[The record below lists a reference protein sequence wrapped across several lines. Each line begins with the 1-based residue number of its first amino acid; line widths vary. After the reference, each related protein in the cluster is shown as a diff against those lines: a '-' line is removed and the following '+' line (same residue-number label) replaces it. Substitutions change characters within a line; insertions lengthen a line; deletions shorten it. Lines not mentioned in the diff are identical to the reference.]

1 MKSTAKKTLSLLLTA
16 VLMLGLL
23 SVGALADNDP
33 IAGLAGL
40 GEFTPPETNGQE
52 NPLVVPETDPSV
64 NPPAE
69 NQGGNAVNTQ
79 GTDPTP
85 VPETV
90 PDDGKL
96 RIYTTDRGMHLTID
110 GTTGVEPAVPA
121 ERELQVYGKED
132 PGRGTFSGPAAG
144 PETGLQLRTPEA
156 EELYLDRLALEK
168 ELGFYS
174 TDWMVL
180 NLTDGEG
187 FRRNL
192 TGSYD
197 VTVSGPA
204 MEKYNTEGTVFALL
218 TLHWDAEGRI
228 SDRDVSILSPT
239 HTPSF
244 SSWSFQTDSLSTLLI
259 VVKTGRPLQEE
270 EKTVTYTFMAD
281 GKALSSQTLKDGD
294 ELVRP
299 EDPAMEGCRFDG
311 WYVGETALFTDTD
324 GDGAVDPVIVHVTE
338 ESKDVTVTAKFTEI
352 PLVPQRVVFRVQPEN
367 AVITVFPAPT
377 ETNPEPNAVPPEE
390 DGSWSLLPGEY
401 VYSAAAQ
408 DYTPLFDQV
417 LTVTPQ
423 ADGADQTVELS
434 LERKPAAIR
443 ADRQWKV
450 YGEPDPELSYTLEG
464 LPEDA
469 VVTGALSR
477 EEGENVGTY
486 AITQGTL
493 RVEGYDDLQFIG
505 ADLVITK
512 ADAVV
517 VKAPSPAGVPA
528 EGDLPAA

>member
-1 MKSTAKKTLSLLLTA
+1 MKRTAKKTLSLLLTA

-40 GEFTPPETNGQE
+40 GEFTPPEMEGQE

-69 NQGGNAVNTQ
+69 NQDGNAVNTQ

-85 VPETV
+85 VTETV

-110 GTTGVEPAVPA
+110 GSTGVEPAVPA
-121 ERELQVYGKED
+121 EREMAVYGKED

-174 TDWMVL
+174 TDWTVL

-311 WYVGETALFTDTD
+311 WYVGEAALFTDTD
-324 GDGAVDPVIVHVTE
+324 GDGAIDPVIVHVTE

-352 PLVPQRVVFRVQPEN
+352 PLVPQRVVFRTEPEN
-367 AVITVFPAPT
+367 AVITIFPAPT
-377 ETNPEPNAVPPEE
+377 ETNPEPNAVPPQE
-390 DGSWSLLPGEY
+390 DGAE
-401 VYSAAAQ
+401 
-408 DYTPLFDQV
+408 QV
-417 LTVTPQ
+417 
-423 ADGADQTVELS
+423 VELT
-434 LERKPAAIR
+434 LEKKPAAIR

-477 EEGENVGTY
+477 AEGENVGTY

-493 RVEGYDDLQFIG
+493 RVEGYDELQFIG
-505 ADLVITK
+505 ADLVISK

-517 VKAPSPAGVPA
+517 VKAPEPAGVPA

>member
-40 GEFTPPETNGQE
+40 GEFTPPEMEGQE
-52 NPLVVPETDPSV
+52 NPLAVPETDPSV
-64 NPPAE
+64 TPPAE

-79 GTDPTP
+79 GIDPTP

-96 RIYTTDRGMHLTID
+96 RIYTTDKGMHLTID
-110 GTTGVEPAVPA
+110 GSTGVEPAVPA
-121 ERELQVYGKED
+121 ERELAVYGKED

-259 VVKTGRPLQEE
+259 VVRTARPLQEE

-294 ELVRP
+294 ELVRRGRRP
-299 EDPAMEGCRFDG
+299 GHRARDGGKQGCDRDSEVHRDSACPPAR
-311 WYVGETALFTDTD
+311 
-324 GDGAVDPVIVHVTE
+324 
-338 ESKDVTVTAKFTEI
+338 
-352 PLVPQRVVFRVQPEN
+352 
-367 AVITVFPAPT
+367 
-377 ETNPEPNAVPPEE
+377 
-390 DGSWSLLPGEY
+390 
-401 VYSAAAQ
+401 
-408 DYTPLFDQV
+408 
-417 LTVTPQ
+417 
-423 ADGADQTVELS
+423 
-434 LERKPAAIR
+434 
-443 ADRQWKV
+443 
-450 YGEPDPELSYTLEG
+450 G
-464 LPEDA
+464 LPSSA
-469 VVTGALSR
+469 
-477 EEGENVGTY
+477 GECGHYRLPRPDRNKP
-486 AITQGTL
+486 
-493 RVEGYDDLQFIG
+493 R
-505 ADLVITK
+505 
-512 ADAVV
+512 
-517 VKAPSPAGVPA
+517 A
-528 EGDLPAA
+528 ERCAA

>member
-1 MKSTAKKTLSLLLTA
+1 MKRTAKKTLSLLLTA

-40 GEFTPPETNGQE
+40 GEFTPPEMEGQE

-64 NPPAE
+64 TPPAE

-174 TDWMVL
+174 TDWTVL

-204 MEKYNTEGTVFALL
+204 MEKYNT
-218 TLHWDAEGRI
+218 D
-228 SDRDVSILSPT
+228 
-239 HTPSF
+239 
-244 SSWSFQTDSLSTLLI
+244 QTDSLSTLLI
-259 VVKTGRPLQEE
+259 VVRTARPLQEE

-377 ETNPEPNAVPPEE
+377 EINPEPNAVPPEE

-401 VYSAAAQ
+401 VYSAVAQ

-417 LTVTPQ
+417 LTVAPQ
-423 ADGADQTVELS
+423 EDNAEQVVELS

-464 LPEDA
+464 LPP
-469 VVTGALSR
+469 TPSRRGASVLKGTMKSSSSARTLSSPRPTRSLSR
-477 EEGENVGTY
+477 HHHPPASLPK
-486 AITQGTL
+486 AICPRHNSL
-493 RVEGYDDLQFIG
+493 
-505 ADLVITK
+505 
-512 ADAVV
+512 
-517 VKAPSPAGVPA
+517 
-528 EGDLPAA
+528 